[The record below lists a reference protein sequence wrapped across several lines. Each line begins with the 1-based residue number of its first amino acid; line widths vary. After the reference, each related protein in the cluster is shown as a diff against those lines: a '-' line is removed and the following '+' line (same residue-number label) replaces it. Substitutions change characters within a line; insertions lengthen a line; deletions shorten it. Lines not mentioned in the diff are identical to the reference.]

1 MYNIL
6 LHASPTAVN
15 ELKTEI
21 LLCDDDAN
29 LVVVLADYLR
39 SKGYDVIA
47 AQDANEAFETIKSQ
61 TIDIAIIDAMMPG
74 VDGMELLDNL
84 RKSGEKLPIIIV
96 GDHMAQSNIIKAYQL
111 GCDAYVDKPFA
122 VDLLICKIEAILRR
136 CREQLK
142 EEEKVF
148 DLDGKIFDGEHQ
160 TFDGQHLSARENDL
174 LLLLC
179 RNKGELVDRHLI
191 LRTLWRD
198 DSYFASRSLSV
209 YVNRLRHILQGTS
222 LQIMAVNKR
231 GYKIVNS
238 KEQS

>member
-1 MYNIL
+1 M
-6 LHASPTAVN
+6 HASHKAVT

-21 LLCDDDAN
+21 LLCDDEAS
-29 LVVVLADYLR
+29 LVVILADYLK
-39 SKGYDVIA
+39 SKGYDVVT
-47 AQDANEAFETIKSQ
+47 AQDANEAFAIIKSQ
-61 TIDIAIIDAMMPG
+61 SIDIAIIDAMMPE
-74 VDGMELLDNL
+74 VDGLELLDNL
-84 RKSGEKLPIIIV
+84 RKSGERLPIIIMGNHV
-96 GDHMAQSNIIKAYQL
+96 AQSDIIKAYHL

-122 VDLLICKIEAILRR
+122 VELLICKIEAILRR
-136 CREQLK
+136 CREQRN

-148 DLDGKIFDGEHQ
+148 ELDGKIFDGEHQ
-160 TFDGQHLSARENDL
+160 TFDGKHLSARENDL

-209 YVNRLRHILQGTS
+209 YVNRLRHIMHETN
-222 LQIMAVNKR
+222 LQILAVNKR
-231 GYKIVNS
+231 GYKLVNS